1 MWKGPVRFA
10 LIWALSMLLTPY
22 VNRLFTRLTE
32 MTPRNSILG
41 EVFDELSKKYS
52 TTLVRSLGEGAGE
65 IIFGPK
71 SKGRGI
77 V

>member
-10 LIWALSMLLTPY
+10 LIWGLSMLLTPY

-41 EVFDELSKKYS
+41 EVFEELSKKYS
-52 TTLVRSLGEGAGE
+52 TTLVRSLGEGAGDV
-65 IIFGPK
+65 IFGPK
-71 SKGRGI
+71 TKGRG
-77 V
+77 VM

>member
-1 MWKGPVRFA
+1 MWKGPIRFA

-77 V
+77 G

>member
-1 MWKGPVRFA
+1 MWKGPIRFA